1 VTNNQKIR
9 IYATIPHADGI
20 NAWGKHHIEQFERIF
35 SPQVEVT
42 IGDIPK
48 APINTILS
56 LYDAELVGHLHV
68 EEALKA
74 EADGYDAVAMGC
86 LDEPGVSAA
95 KEALTIPAIGEA
107 EASMHFASM
116 AGRRFSFVGP
126 NMPLDIVRKY
136 GFTSK
141 LASVVPVD
149 AVSLDYAAEEQRLP
163 QEMLDAARRAIKDD
177 GADVIIAYGP
187 LMVIDYLRDQLN
199 VPVID
204 PVQATVMMAEAMV
217 RLRISQSKKA
227 YPLPRSLQS
236 R

>member
-1 VTNNQKIR
+1 MGENQKIR

-20 NAWGKHHIEQFERIF
+20 KAWGKHHIEIFERIC

-42 IGDIPK
+42 IGDIPH

-56 LYDAELVGHLHV
+56 VYDAELVGHLHV

-74 EADGYDAVAMGC
+74 EAAGYNAVAMGC

-95 KEALTIPAIGEA
+95 KEALTIPAVGEA
-107 EASMHFASM
+107 EASMHYASM

-126 NMPLDIVRKY
+126 DVPVDLVHKY
-136 GFTSK
+136 GFASK
-141 LASVVPVD
+141 LASIVPVN
-149 AVSLDYAAEEQRLP
+149 APSLDYAAEEPRLP
-163 QEMLDAARRAIKDD
+163 QELLDAARKAIKDD
-177 GADVIIAYGP
+177 GADVIIAYGT
-187 LMVIDYLRDQLN
+187 LMVTDYLRDQLS

-217 RLRISQSKKA
+217 RLRISQSKQA
-227 YPLPRSLQS
+227 YPNPISLQS
-236 R
+236 N